1 MANILLRSPYYVPL
15 SRATGLSAKLEL
27 TIKGNTEDT
36 STLRYTI
43 IKNTPTNNVTFEIAQ
58 LCRDYLDTTYA
69 GSYISAVVDISGA
82 VTWYDAVDAGGS
94 SVGLP
99 ANFTHKGFDGYWDY
113 VNTSSDK
120 NYCSEGVCL
129 MQDNTI
135 VYVPESTA
143 GFIPT
148 LSSGAIVYEA
158 FSTSST
164 SIAVG
169 SPAQTITITRT
180 QCSKN
185 SPVKVTFVNKYG
197 ALQDIY
203 FDMKS
208 TKSISTEIE
217 KYNNSNISTT
227 GTYSS
232 QSHQFKTLTKRG
244 RERITIN
251 TGYID
256 DGMNEPMKQLM
267 LSEQVWAT
275 IDSSIHP
282 VDIATSNMTFKTNK
296 NDKLVQYTLS
306 LEYAH
311 ESIDR
316 VR

>member
-1 MANILLRSPYYVPL
+1 MANILLRSPYYVNL

-27 TIKGNTEDT
+27 TIKGNTEDI

-43 IKNTPTNNVTFEIAQ
+43 IKNTPTNSVTFEISQ
-58 LCRDYLDTTYA
+58 LCRDYLDIAYA
-69 GSYISAVVDISGA
+69 GSYISAVVNISGA

-99 ANFTHKGFDGYWDY
+99 VNFTHKGFDGYWDY
-113 VNTSSDK
+113 VNSSSNKNFCTS
-120 NYCSEGVCL
+120 GICL
-129 MQDNTI
+129 MQDNTTI
-135 VYVPESTA
+135 YVPENTA
-143 GFIPT
+143 GYVPT
-148 LSSGAIVYEA
+148 LSSGAIVYET
-158 FSTSST
+158 FNTSST

-180 QCSKN
+180 QCSRY
-185 SPVKVTFVNKYG
+185 SPIKVTFVNKYG
-197 ALQDIY
+197 ALQDVY
-203 FDMKS
+203 FEMRS
-208 TKSISTEIE
+208 TKSISTKVE
-217 KYNNSNISTT
+217 KYNNSNISTA
-227 GTYSS
+227 GTYSG
-232 QSHQFKTLTKRG
+232 QSHQFKTLNKKG

-251 TGYID
+251 TGYMD

-275 IDSSIHP
+275 IDGNIHP
-282 VDIATSNMTFKTNK
+282 VDVATSSMTFKTGK
-296 NDKLVQYTLS
+296 NDKLVQYTLD

>member
-1 MANILLRSPYYVPL
+1 
-15 SRATGLSAKLEL
+15 
-27 TIKGNTEDT
+27 
-36 STLRYTI
+36 
-43 IKNTPTNNVTFEIAQ
+43 
-58 LCRDYLDTTYA
+58 
-69 GSYISAVVDISGA
+69 
-82 VTWYDAVDAGGS
+82 
-94 SVGLP
+94 
-99 ANFTHKGFDGYWDY
+99 
-113 VNTSSDK
+113 
-120 NYCSEGVCL
+120 

-164 SIAVG
+164 TIAVG

>member
-15 SRATGLSAKLEL
+15 SKATGLSAKLEL
-27 TIKGNTEDT
+27 TIEG
-36 STLRYTI
+36 TLRYTI
-43 IKNTPTNNVTFEIAQ
+43 VKNTPTNSVTFEIAQ
-58 LCRDYLDTTYA
+58 LCRDYLDIAYA
-69 GSYISAVVDISGA
+69 GSYINTVVDISGV

-94 SVGLP
+94 SVGT
-99 ANFTHKGFDGYWDY
+99 ATFTHTGFDGYWDY

-120 NYCSEGVCL
+120 HYCSLTDEVCL

-135 VYVPESTA
+135 VYVPEST
-143 GFIPT
+143 GGYIPT

-232 QSHQFKTLTKRG
+232 QSHQFKTLRKKG

-282 VDIATSNMTFKTNK
+282 VDVASSSITFKTSK
-296 NDKLVQYTLS
+296 NDKLVQYALS

>member
-15 SRATGLSAKLEL
+15 SKATGLSAKLVL
-27 TIKGNTEDT
+27 TIEGEE
-36 STLRYTI
+36 RYTI
-43 IKNTPTNNVTFEIAQ
+43 VKNTPTNSVTFEIAQ
-58 LCRDYLDTTYA
+58 LCRDYLDITYA
-69 GSYISAVVDISGA
+69 GSYINTVVDISGV

-94 SVGLP
+94 SIGSP
-99 ANFTHKGFDGYWDY
+99 IPFTHTGFDGYWDY

-120 NYCSEGVCL
+120 HYCSTGVCL

-135 VYVPESTA
+135 VYVPEST
-143 GFIPT
+143 GGYIPT

-232 QSHQFKTLTKRG
+232 QSHQFKTLRKKG

-282 VDIATSNMTFKTNK
+282 VDVASSSITFKTSK
-296 NDKLVQYTLS
+296 NDKLVQYALS

>member
-1 MANILLRSPYYVPL
+1 MANILLRSPYYVNL
-15 SRATGLSAKLEL
+15 SKATGLSAKLEL
-27 TIKGNTEDT
+27 TIKGNTEDG

-43 IKNTPTNNVTFEIAQ
+43 VKNTPTNSVTFEIAQ
-58 LCRDYLDTTYA
+58 LCRDYLDIAYA
-69 GSYISAVVDISGA
+69 GSYISAVVDISGD
-82 VTWYDAVDAGGS
+82 VTWYDAIDAGGS
-94 SVGLP
+94 SVGTVT
-99 ANFTHKGFDGYWDY
+99 FTHNGFGGYWDY
-113 VNTSSDK
+113 VNTSSNK

-135 VYVPESTA
+135 VYVPESIA

-197 ALQDIY
+197 ALQDMY

-208 TKSISTEIE
+208 SKSISTEIE

-244 RERITIN
+244 RERIIIN

-256 DGMNEPMKQLM
+256 DGMNEPIKQLM

-275 IDSSIHP
+275 IDNSIHP
-282 VDIATSNMTFKTNK
+282 VDVATSNMTFRTSK
-296 NDKLVQYTLS
+296 NDKLVQYTLG

>member
-15 SRATGLSAKLEL
+15 SRATGLSAKLVL
-27 TIKGNTEDT
+27 TIEGEE
-36 STLRYTI
+36 RYTI
-43 IKNTPTNNVTFEIAQ
+43 VKNTPTNSVTFEIAQ
-58 LCRDYLDTTYA
+58 LCRDYLDITYA
-69 GSYISAVVDISGA
+69 GSYINTVVEISGA

-94 SVGLP
+94 SIGLP
-99 ANFTHKGFDGYWDY
+99 ATFTHTGFDGYWDY

-120 NYCSEGVCL
+120 HYCSSTNEVCL

-164 SIAVG
+164 TIAVG

>member
-15 SRATGLSAKLEL
+15 SRATGLSAKLVL
-27 TIKGNTEDT
+27 TIEVGE
-36 STLRYTI
+36 RYTI
-43 IKNTPTNNVTFEIAQ
+43 IKNTPTNSVTFEIAQ
-58 LCRDYLDTTYA
+58 LCRDYLDIAYA
-69 GSYISAVVDISGA
+69 GSYISAVVEISGA

-99 ANFTHKGFDGYWDY
+99 ATFTHKGFDGYWDY

-120 NYCSEGVCL
+120 HYCSSGVCL

-164 SIAVG
+164 TIAVG